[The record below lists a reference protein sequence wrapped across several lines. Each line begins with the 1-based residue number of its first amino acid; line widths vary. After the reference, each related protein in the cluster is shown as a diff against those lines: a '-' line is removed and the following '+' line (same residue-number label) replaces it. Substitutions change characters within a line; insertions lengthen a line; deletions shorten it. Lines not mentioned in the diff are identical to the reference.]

1 MDPLMVAA
9 LNTPNP
15 NQYLAQQYT
24 CPQDNTR
31 VATNYVTPSF
41 QGNTP
46 APVATSTA
54 EAPKSSGMGTTGAIL
69 TTVGVIGAGAA
80 IIGAYKNRNGKGIV
94 EGFKNLWKSL
104 TGSGSKA
111 AGEAVAAATKGGKE
125 VSTQFQVQ
133 VGRGGRLICTVPG
146 KTTTLTGSAAE
157 NYART
162 HGIDISKLK
171 VFNKES
177 SQVTGGTFM
186 IEGNTVTFQ
195 NGKVKKIV
203 NPHGTDITKDPHLAS
218 DFLDRIDTRIVE
230 IESRTNNAWGKVTNT
245 AAGKEGLID
254 VQYRTTRGD
263 DIVTTTFTLPTSTR
277 SAQFKVDKLTT
288 LKRCDINDD
297 VVQAYF
303 YDNPAVKDLFNV
315 KTIKSGKVPEGL
327 SFSFDH
333 NMSYRGKNYLC
344 HFTDNGQTLRGI
356 TLDGKFYDS
365 TTDTFKA
372 FISKN
377 EESLKTTVEGLTK
390 DGKLP
395 KNARLYAT

>member
-9 LNTPNP
+9 LNSPNL

-80 IIGAYKNRNGKGIV
+80 IVGAYKNRNGKGMV

-111 AGEAVAAATKGGKE
+111 AGEAVAAVTKGGKE
-125 VSTQFQVQ
+125 VSTQFSVQ
-133 VGRGGRLICTVPG
+133 VGRGGRLVCTVPG

-162 HGIDISKLK
+162 HGIDLAHLQT
-171 VFNKES
+171 FNKKN
-177 SQVTGGTFM
+177 SQVIGGTF
-186 IEGNTVTFQ
+186 IIDGNTVVFQ

-203 NPHGTDITKDPHLAS
+203 NPSGHDITSTRLAD
-218 DFLDRIDTRIVE
+218 DFLDRIDTRIIE
-230 IESRTNNAWGKVTNT
+230 IENASGGSWSSINGTKS
-245 AAGKEGLID
+245 
-254 VQYRTTRGD
+254 VQYRTTIGD
-263 DIVTTTFTLPTSTR
+263 DIVTTTLTPATASR
-277 SAQFKVDKLTT
+277 KPQFKVDKLTT

-297 VVQAYF
+297 IVQAYF

-395 KNARLYAT
+395 KNARLYTT